1 MVERGFADPIRVGD
15 IEESRQTVKPQK
27 DLDTRLLVVVAG
39 VVGASVAVLFQTSV
53 IILLMIG
60 GKL

>member
-1 MVERGFADPIRVGD
+1 MVERGFADPIRVD
-15 IEESRQTVKPQK
+15 HIEESRQTVKPRK
-27 DLDTRLLVVVAG
+27 DLDTRLLVVVSG

>member
-1 MVERGFADPIRVGD
+1 MSERSFADPIRVED
-15 IEESRQTVKPQK
+15 IHESQQTVKPKK
-27 DLDTRLLVVVAG
+27 DLDTRLLAIVAG

>member
-1 MVERGFADPIRVGD
+1 MSERSFADPIMVED
-15 IEESRQTVKPQK
+15 IHESQQSVKPRK
-27 DLDTRLLVVVAG
+27 DLDTRLLAIVAG